1 VPIQTAFGPLR
12 RVYVRSPQI
21 EDLEAWRAH
30 GWRAAPDP
38 VRAAGEH
45 ASTRSRL
52 IAPSSAG
59 SLGGMPERVHNFSAG
74 PGILPL
80 PVLEQ
85 AQREL
90 VSLPG
95 LGASALEVSHRGA
108 WFTGVIEEA
117 EANLRDLLAIP
128 RTHRVVFC
136 QGGATMQFSMSAMNL
151 LRGTGRRADYV
162 LTGSWGAKAVR
173 VAE

>member
-1 VPIQTAFGPLR
+1 MSQRDF
-12 RVYVRSPQI
+12 
-21 EDLEAWRAH
+21 
-30 GWRAAPDP
+30 
-38 VRAAGEH
+38 
-45 ASTRSRL
+45 
-52 IAPSSAG
+52 
-59 SLGGMPERVHNFSAG
+59 NFAAG

-90 VSLPG
+90 VTLPG

-128 RTHRVVFC
+128 
-136 QGGATMQFSMSAMNL
+136 Q
-151 LRGTGRRADYV
+151 GRRC
-162 LTGSWGAKAVR
+162 SSPWR
-173 VAE
+173 R